1 MDAITVGVL
10 NRTRL
15 HSGNPQPADI
25 AWTGGSANRSEM
37 TRLQN
42 EIQQSK
48 PFGSAREE
56 AYLALQRTTDLASR
70 PVERVFSR
78 WGLTPEQY
86 NVLRIL
92 RGAEP
97 GGLPTLEIGRRMIT
111 RASNVTRI
119 IDRLETKKLVDRK
132 RETQDRRVVRI
143 RISADGLKLLE
154 EMQDGVTRASQNS
167 IVGLPED
174 DARLLIA
181 LLEKVREGLASAP
194 DQP

>member
-1 MDAITVGVL
+1 
-10 NRTRL
+10 
-15 HSGNPQPADI
+15 
-25 AWTGGSANRSEM
+25 M
-37 TRLQN
+37 TRLQK

-48 PFGSAREE
+48 PFVSARIE

-70 PVERVFSR
+70 PVEKVFSR

-97 GGLPTLEIGRRMIT
+97 KGLPTLEIGRRMIT

-119 IDRLETKKLVDRK
+119 IDRLESKKLVDRK

-143 RISADGLKLLE
+143 RISGEGLRLLS
-154 EMQDGVTRASQNS
+154 EMQDSVSEASEVS
-167 IVGLPED
+167 IAGLTEPE
-174 DARLLIA
+174 AQRLVN
-181 LLEKVREGLASAP
+181 LLEKIREGLSAVSS
-194 DQP
+194 DE

>member
-1 MDAITVGVL
+1 
-10 NRTRL
+10 
-15 HSGNPQPADI
+15 
-25 AWTGGSANRSEM
+25 M

-42 EIQQSK
+42 EIQQTK
-48 PFGSAREE
+48 PFLSARQE

-70 PVERVFSR
+70 PVEKVFSK

-97 GGLPTLEIGRRMIT
+97 KGLPTLEIGRRMIT

-119 IDRLETKKLVDRK
+119 IDRLESKQLVERR

-143 RISADGLKLLE
+143 RISREGLRLLD
-154 EMQDGVTRASQNS
+154 EMQDSVVEATQSA
-167 IVGLPED
+167 IDGLTEQ
-174 DARLLIA
+174 DAQRLVL
-181 LLEKVREGLASAP
+181 LLEKIRVGLSGSEAEG
-194 DQP
+194 

>member
-1 MDAITVGVL
+1 
-10 NRTRL
+10 
-15 HSGNPQPADI
+15 
-25 AWTGGSANRSEM
+25 M
-37 TRLQN
+37 TRLQK

-48 PFGSAREE
+48 PFISARIE

-70 PVERVFSR
+70 PVEKVFSR

-97 GGLPTLEIGRRMIT
+97 KGLPTLEIGRRMIT

-119 IDRLETKKLVDRK
+119 IDRLESKKLVDRK

-143 RISADGLKLLE
+143 RISGEGLKLLS
-154 EMQDGVTRASQNS
+154 EMQDSVSEASEVS
-167 IVGLPED
+167 IAGLTEPE
-174 DARLLIA
+174 AQRLVN
-181 LLEKVREGLASAP
+181 LLEKIREGLSAVSS
-194 DQP
+194 DE